1 MNGSQRGSLTKNI
14 RSLFVNWM
22 RPRTLRCSDLEA
34 RHPLLQ
40 VGCSNRLDINEAR
53 ALIAKQGCAGFAE
66 AGAAPKCRATDVRR
80 DPWSDKA
87 RTASFID
94 DPRMTCSALS
104 FCSGHIET
112 VTLRFSPRFGFSP
125 VSCALTNSNAATA
138 LLDGPSHSSAVSG

>member
-22 RPRTLRCSDLEA
+22 RPHTLRCSDLEA

-53 ALIAKQGCAGFAE
+53 ALIAEQGCAGFAE
-66 AGAAPKCRATDVRR
+66 AGAAPKWATDVRR

-94 DPRMTCSALS
+94 DPAHDMLGLV
-104 FCSGHIET
+104 F
-112 VTLRFSPRFGFSP
+112 
-125 VSCALTNSNAATA
+125 
-138 LLDGPSHSSAVSG
+138 LLGSH